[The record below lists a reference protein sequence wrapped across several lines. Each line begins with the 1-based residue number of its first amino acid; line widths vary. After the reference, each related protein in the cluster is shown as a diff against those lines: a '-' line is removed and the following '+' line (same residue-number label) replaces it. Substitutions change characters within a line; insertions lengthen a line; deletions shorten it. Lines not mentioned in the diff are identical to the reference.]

1 MGALGKGTKNLSVNV
16 PQTLYAELEQL
27 AKASGLK
34 VGAYVR
40 AVLLDAIKNG
50 ALVVNETTV
59 QTRRAWAKA
68 DDAGLIEQY
77 LAAADRLPASGRKRL
92 DEMRKEAGYQS
103 LSDFVKVF
111 GLHDPATLPVD
122 WSFSPVREMPF
133 RLTKKTNPRNP
144 RT

>member
-40 AVLLDAIKNG
+40 AVLMDAIKNG
-50 ALVVNETTV
+50 ALVMNETTV
-59 QTRRAWAKA
+59 QTRPRPWKA
-68 DDAGLIEQY
+68 DADLIEQY
-77 LAAADRLPASGRKRL
+77 LAAAGRLPASGRKRL
-92 DEMRKEAGYQS
+92 EEMRKEGGYDT
-103 LSDFVKVF
+103 LADFLQVF
-111 GLHDPATLPVD
+111 PFSNPAAPHWPIHPAPEL
-122 WSFSPVREMPF
+122 PF
-133 RLTKKTNPRNP
+133 RTTNNPRKP